1 MTRKP
6 LLQAAMSVA
15 CLAALAGCTVA
26 GAVQG
31 TMIAA
36 QGLFIG
42 DADEVK
48 IGQQTRDQV
57 LVEYPVYPNPAL
69 RDYLQTLGEKL
80 VAKSERKTLK
90 YEWYVVDSKEVNAF
104 AAPGGFVFVTTAAL
118 RLMKNEAQLA
128 GVVGHEVAHVAK
140 YHSINGI
147 RQTLIAQGVV
157 TGVLGGN
164 SDALAKAGA
173 NIAANLILKHGDRGQ
188 ELESD
193 RLGAGYAY
201 SLGYDPRELG
211 TFLNDLSKASG
222 ETPGWLAWMSDHP
235 GTNDRLN
242 LLNEFF
248 KTSKYDFA
256 GKTTGEDV
264 YKATVL
270 ANLPGGL
277 AASAATTATPAA
289 TASATP

>member
-1 MTRKP
+1 MRKP
-6 LLQAAMSVA
+6 LIHAATLLA
-15 CLAALAGCTVA
+15 CVTTLAGCTVA

-31 TMIAA
+31 GLIAA
-36 QGLFIG
+36 QGLFIS
-42 DADEVK
+42 DADEIK

-57 LVEYPVYPNPAL
+57 LAEYPVYPNPVL
-69 RDYLQTLGEKL
+69 RDYLANIGERL
-80 VAKSERKTLK
+80 VLQSERKGLK

-118 RLMKNEAQLA
+118 RLMTNEAQLA

-157 TGVLGGN
+157 AGVLGGS

-188 ELESD
+188 EIESD
-193 RLGAGYAY
+193 KLGAAYAY
-201 SLGYDPRELG
+201 KLGYDSRELG
-211 TFLNDLSKASG
+211 SFLNNLSKASG
-222 ETPGWLAWMSDHP
+222 GEASGWLTWMSDHP

-248 KTSKYDFA
+248 TINKYDF
-256 GKTTGEDV
+256 GSKTTGADS
-264 YKATVL
+264 YKASVT
-270 ANLPGGL
+270 ANLG
-277 AASAATTATPAA
+277 AA
-289 TASATP
+289 TAAPAAP

>member
-1 MTRKP
+1 MRKP
-6 LLQAAMSVA
+6 LLQAAMSLA
-15 CLAALAGCTVA
+15 CFATLAGCTVA

-31 TMIAA
+31 GLIAA

-42 DADEVK
+42 DADEIK
-48 IGQQTRDQV
+48 IGKQTRDQV
-57 LVEYPVYPNPAL
+57 LVEYPVYPNPVL

-80 VAKSERKTLK
+80 VAQSERKGLK

-128 GVVGHEVAHVAK
+128 GVVGHEVGHVAK

-157 TGVLGGN
+157 AGVLGTG

-193 RLGAGYAY
+193 RLGAQYAY
-201 SLGYDPRELG
+201 KLGYDPRELG
-211 TFLNDLSKASG
+211 TFLNDLSKAGG

-248 KTSKYDFA
+248 KTNKYDFA
-256 GKTTGEDV
+256 GKTTGEDA

-270 ANLPGGL
+270 ANLPGGGTV
-277 AASAATTATPAA
+277 ATTPTAKASAAP
-289 TASATP
+289 